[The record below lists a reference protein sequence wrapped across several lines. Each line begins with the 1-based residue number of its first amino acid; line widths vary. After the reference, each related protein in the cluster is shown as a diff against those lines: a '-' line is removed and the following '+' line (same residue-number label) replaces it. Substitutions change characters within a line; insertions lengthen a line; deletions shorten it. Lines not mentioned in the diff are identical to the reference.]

1 MVTTQAFVHRMCE
14 SNVKN
19 CMQQE
24 HSIPK
29 GFLCCFALLYMTLPI
44 LNNDSRK

>member
-1 MVTTQAFVHRMCE
+1 MVTTYAFVHRICHCE

-29 GFLCCFALLYMTLPI
+29 GFLFCFALLYMTLPI
-44 LNNDSRK
+44 